1 MAVRARRFELTGDRP
16 WLLPALVGIVMSTA
30 IFGCN
35 QGGGGASGPPVY
47 PVTGVV
53 KMKGQPVVGADIVFS
68 LKDGSRSSFGR
79 TDATGKY
86 ELTTRKSNDGA
97 LPGDYLV
104 AISKTDDAAPTQPFV
119 SQEDSKNYNP
129 FAGKN
134 PAPRPP
140 PKSGI
145 PAQYGDPKTSG
156 LTARVTTDK
165 NTIDFD
171 LN

>member
-1 MAVRARRFELTGDRP
+1 MFAPGRRFELVGNGPR
-16 WLLPALVGIVMSTA
+16 LLLLAGIVLSTA

-35 QGGGGASGPPVY
+35 GDGGRSSGPPVY

-53 KMKGQPVVGADIVFS
+53 KVKGQPVVGADIVFS
-68 LKDGSRSSFGR
+68 LKNGSGSSFGR
-79 TDATGKY
+79 TDAAGKY

-104 AISKTDDAAPTQPFV
+104 AISKTDDAAPSQPFV

-134 PAPRPP
+134 PAPRPTS
-140 PKSGI
+140 KSGI

-156 LTARVTTDK
+156 LTARVTTEK